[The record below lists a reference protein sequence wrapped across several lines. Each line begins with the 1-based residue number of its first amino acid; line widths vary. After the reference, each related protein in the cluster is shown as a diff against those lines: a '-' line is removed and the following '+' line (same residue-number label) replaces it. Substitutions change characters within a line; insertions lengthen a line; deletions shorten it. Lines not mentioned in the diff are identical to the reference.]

1 MMKNN
6 AKLQPDERRAVIVSA
21 AVELANDKGLSE
33 VTFHSVAQKCRMD
46 TMPRTV
52 QHYFKIGELRR
63 AVVADAR
70 ANQMVRDDAAAMGI
84 RVS

>member
-1 MMKNN
+1 MNTT
-6 AKLQPDERRAVIVSA
+6 AKLHPDERRAVIVSA
-21 AVELANDKGLSE
+21 AILVANDAGLSE
-33 VTFHSVAQKCRMD
+33 VTFRTVSARCAFAC
-46 TMPRTV
+46 TPRTV

-63 AVVADAR
+63 EVVSDAR